1 MFQGR
6 KLLIATKHEKEKVI
20 SPIIESEL
28 GVISEINTLFD
39 TDSLGTFSGEIDR
52 KDDVITTLKKK
63 CLQAM
68 DLHNV
73 DLAIASEGSFG
84 AHPSV
89 FFLPGNEEFLILIDL
104 KNNLEITASE
114 LVTDTN
120 FNAQFVS
127 EKDELLEFAKRVH
140 FPSHGLILKSD
151 KEKWEKIYKGITN
164 EDELIETFENLKQE
178 FGKAYVETDMRANY
192 NPTRMNVIEKTTRKL
207 VDKIKNECP
216 QCACPG
222 FDVTSVKRG
231 LACSQ
236 CNSETQSI
244 LSLLY
249 CCKKCNYSLEK
260 MYPNNKKS
268 EDPMYC
274 DYCNP

>member
-6 KLLIATKHEKEKVI
+6 KLLIATKHKKEKVI

-114 LVTDTN
+114 
-120 FNAQFVS
+120 
-127 EKDELLEFAKRVH
+127 
-140 FPSHGLILKSD
+140 
-151 KEKWEKIYKGITN
+151 
-164 EDELIETFENLKQE
+164 
-178 FGKAYVETDMRANY
+178 
-192 NPTRMNVIEKTTRKL
+192 
-207 VDKIKNECP
+207 
-216 QCACPG
+216 
-222 FDVTSVKRG
+222 
-231 LACSQ
+231 
-236 CNSETQSI
+236 
-244 LSLLY
+244 
-249 CCKKCNYSLEK
+249 
-260 MYPNNKKS
+260 
-268 EDPMYC
+268 
-274 DYCNP
+274 